1 MKKLLVPIFSI
12 LLLFLSGTNVW
23 AAKGVDCSNIEAPN
37 LPDYTLERNI
47 QHKEKRLGTSLMYL
61 RKNLYGPSDILSY
74 ISFDNDIDVLDQ
86 KVLDYS
92 LNQAVNLILQRY
104 SSEGIEGNDG
114 GTLNENNYELQD
126 DIYYLYMENFNKLGM
141 QKFINKGVFMTSIE
155 KNSSEPIKKMEVI
168 TVGTDGYCI
177 RKFRWTAWIDPEMQ
191 PLSNNKILEY
201 FESLL
206 YAFYKEFI
214 KIN

>member
-37 LPDYTLERNI
+37 LPDYRLVKNI
-47 QHKEKRLGTSLMYL
+47 QHKEKRLGTSLMYQ
-61 RKNLYGPSDILSY
+61 RDPSDILSY

-86 KVLDYS
+86 KVLDFS

-141 QKFINKGVFMTSIE
+141 QNLGMQTLVEQLYVIQKHLGV
-155 KNSSEPIKKMEVI
+155 
-168 TVGTDGYCI
+168 
-177 RKFRWTAWIDPEMQ
+177 
-191 PLSNNKILEY
+191 
-201 FESLL
+201 
-206 YAFYKEFI
+206 
-214 KIN
+214 

>member
-37 LPDYTLERNI
+37 LPDYRLVKNI
-47 QHKEKRLGTSLMYL
+47 QHKEKRLGTSLMYQ
-61 RKNLYGPSDILSY
+61 RDPSDILSY

-86 KVLDYS
+86 KVLDFS

-114 GTLNENNYELQD
+114 GTVNENNYELQD
-126 DIYYLYMENFNKLGM
+126 GAYYLYVENFNKLGM
-141 QKFINKGVFMTSIE
+141 QKFVNQGVYMTSIE

-177 RKFRWTAWIDPEMQ
+177 HKFRWTAWIDPEMQ

>member
-1 MKKLLVPIFSI
+1 MKKLLAPIFSI
-12 LLLFLSGTNVW
+12 LVLFLSGTNVW

-37 LPDYTLERNI
+37 LPNYRLVHNI
-47 QHKEKRLGTSLMYL
+47 QHKEKRLGTSLMYQ
-61 RKNLYGPSDILSY
+61 RDASDILSY

-86 KVLDYS
+86 KVLDFS
-92 LNQAVNLILQRY
+92 LNQAVNLIFQRY
-104 SSEGIEGNDG
+104 SNEGIEGNDG

-126 DIYYLYMENFNKLGM
+126 DAYYLYVENFNKLGM
-141 QKFINKGVFMTSIE
+141 KKFVNQGVYMTSIE

-177 RKFRWTAWIDPEMQ
+177 HKFRWTAWIYPEMQ
-191 PLSNNKILEY
+191 PLPNNEILEY

>member
-37 LPDYTLERNI
+37 LLDYRLVKNI
-47 QHKEKRLGTSLMYL
+47 QHEEKRLGTSLMYE
-61 RKNLYGPSDILSY
+61 RDPSDILSY

-86 KVLDYS
+86 KVLDFS

-177 RKFRWTAWIDPEMQ
+177 HKFRWTAWIDPEMQ

>member
-1 MKKLLVPIFSI
+1 MKKLLVLLFSI
-12 LLLFLSGTNVW
+12 LVLFLSGTNVW

-37 LPDYTLERNI
+37 LPNYRLVHNI
-47 QHKEKRLGTSLMYL
+47 QHKEKRLGTSLMYQ
-61 RKNLYGPSDILSY
+61 RDVNDILSY

-86 KVLDYS
+86 KVLDFS
-92 LNQAVNLILQRY
+92 LNQAVNLIFQRY
-104 SSEGIEGNDG
+104 SNEGIEGNDG

-177 RKFRWTAWIDPEMQ
+177 HKFRWTAWIYPEMQ
-191 PLSNNKILEY
+191 PLPNNEILEY

>member
-47 QHKEKRLGTSLMYL
+47 QHQEKRLGTSLMYQ
-61 RKNLYGPSDILSY
+61 RDPSDILSY

-86 KVLDYS
+86 KVLDFS

-114 GTLNENNYELQD
+114 STLNENNYELQD

-141 QKFINKGVFMTSIE
+141 QKFVNQGVYMTSIE

-177 RKFRWTAWIDPEMQ
+177 HKFRWTAWIDPEMQ
-191 PLSNNKILEY
+191 SLSNNKILEY

>member
-1 MKKLLVPIFSI
+1 MRLLSKILCLSI
-12 LLLFLSGTNVW
+12 AVLVISCEEDPSGS
-23 AAKGVDCSNIEAPN
+23 SN
-37 LPDYTLERNI
+37 D
-47 QHKEKRLGTSLMYL
+47 
-61 RKNLYGPSDILSY
+61 
-74 ISFDNDIDVLDQ
+74 
-86 KVLDYS
+86 
-92 LNQAVNLILQRY
+92 
-104 SSEGIEGNDG
+104 DG
-114 GTLNENNYELQD
+114 STLNENNYELQD

-168 TVGTDGYCI
+168 TVGTDSYCI

>member
-1 MKKLLVPIFSI
+1 MKKLLAPIFSI
-12 LLLFLSGTNVW
+12 LVLFLSGTNVW

-37 LPDYTLERNI
+37 LPDYRLVHNI
-47 QHKEKRLGTSLMYL
+47 QHKEKRLGTSLMYQ
-61 RKNLYGPSDILSY
+61 RDASDILSY

-86 KVLDYS
+86 KVLDFS
-92 LNQAVNLILQRY
+92 LNQAVNLIFQRY
-104 SSEGIEGNDG
+104 SNEGIEGNDG

-126 DIYYLYMENFNKLGM
+126 DAYYLYVENFNKLGM
-141 QKFINKGVFMTSIE
+141 KKFVNQGVYMTSIE

-177 RKFRWTAWIDPEMQ
+177 HKFRWTAWIYPEMQ
-191 PLSNNKILEY
+191 PLPNNEILEY

>member
-47 QHKEKRLGTSLMYL
+47 QHQEKRLGTSLMYL
-61 RKNLYGPSDILSY
+61 RKNLSGPSDILSY
-74 ISFDNDIDVLDQ
+74 ISFDNDNDVLDQ
-86 KVLDYS
+86 KVLDFS
-92 LNQAVNLILQRY
+92 LNQAVNLIFQRY

-114 GTLNENNYELQD
+114 GTVNENNYELQD
-126 DIYYLYMENFNKLGM
+126 GAYYLYVENFNKLGM
-141 QKFINKGVFMTSIE
+141 QKFVNQGVYMTSIE

-177 RKFRWTAWIDPEMQ
+177 HKFRWTAWIYPEMQ
-191 PLSNNKILEY
+191 PVSDNNILGY
-201 FESLL
+201 FVDLL
-206 YAFYKEFI
+206 HDFYKEFI

>member
-1 MKKLLVPIFSI
+1 MKKLLAPIFSI
-12 LLLFLSGTNVW
+12 LVLFLSGTNVW

-37 LPDYTLERNI
+37 LPDYRLAHNI
-47 QHKEKRLGTSLMYL
+47 QHKEKRLGTSLMYQ
-61 RKNLYGPSDILSY
+61 RDASDILSY

-86 KVLDYS
+86 KVLDFS
-92 LNQAVNLILQRY
+92 LNQAVNLIFQRY
-104 SSEGIEGNDG
+104 SNEGIEGNDG

-126 DIYYLYMENFNKLGM
+126 DAYYLYVENFNKLGM
-141 QKFINKGVFMTSIE
+141 KKFVNQGVYMTSIE

-177 RKFRWTAWIDPEMQ
+177 HKFRWTAWIYPEMQ
-191 PLSNNKILEY
+191 PLPNNEILEY

>member
-1 MKKLLVPIFSI
+1 MKKLLAPIFSI
-12 LLLFLSGTNVW
+12 LVLFLSGTNVW

-37 LPDYTLERNI
+37 LPDYRLAHNI
-47 QHKEKRLGTSLMYL
+47 QHKEKRLGTSLMYQ
-61 RKNLYGPSDILSY
+61 RDASDILSY

-86 KVLDYS
+86 KVLDFS
-92 LNQAVNLILQRY
+92 LNQAVNLIFQRY
-104 SSEGIEGNDG
+104 SNEGIEGNDG

-126 DIYYLYMENFNKLGM
+126 DAYYLYVENFNKLGM
-141 QKFINKGVFMTSIE
+141 KKFVNQGVYMTSIE

-177 RKFRWTAWIDPEMQ
+177 HKFRWTAWIDPEMQ
-191 PLSNNKILEY
+191 SLSNNKILEY

>member
-37 LPDYTLERNI
+37 LPDYRLVKNI
-47 QHKEKRLGTSLMYL
+47 QHKEKRLGTSLMYQ
-61 RKNLYGPSDILSY
+61 RDPSDILSY

-86 KVLDYS
+86 KVLDFS

-104 SSEGIEGNDG
+104 SSEGIERNDG
-114 GTLNENNYELQD
+114 STLNENNYELQD
-126 DIYYLYMENFNKLGM
+126 DAYYLYVENFNKLGM
-141 QKFINKGVFMTSIE
+141 KKFVNQGVYMTSIE

-177 RKFRWTAWIDPEMQ
+177 HKFRWTAWIYPEMQ
-191 PLSNNKILEY
+191 PLPNNEILEY